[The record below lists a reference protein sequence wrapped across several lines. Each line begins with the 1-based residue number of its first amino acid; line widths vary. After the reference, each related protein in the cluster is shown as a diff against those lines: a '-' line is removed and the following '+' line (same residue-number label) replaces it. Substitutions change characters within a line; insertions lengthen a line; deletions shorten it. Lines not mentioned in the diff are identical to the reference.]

1 MQLQKKKKIQMISK
15 TTRTKGIDSLNVDIL
30 LSSRDLFAFISIDI
44 GRRINSV
51 VTLVVEELIE

>member
-1 MQLQKKKKIQMISK
+1 MQLQKKKIQMISK
-15 TTRTKGIDSLNVDIL
+15 TSRTKGIDGLNVDIF
-30 LSSRDLFAFISIDI
+30 LSSHDLTAFKSIDI

>member
-1 MQLQKKKKIQMISK
+1 MISK
-15 TTRTKGIDSLNVDIL
+15 TSRTKGIDSLNVDIL
-30 LSSRDLFAFISIDI
+30 LSSRDLTAFKSIDI

>member
-1 MQLQKKKKIQMISK
+1 MQLQKKKIQMISK

-30 LSSRDLFAFISIDI
+30 LSFRDFFAFKSIDI

>member
-1 MQLQKKKKIQMISK
+1 MQLQKKKIQMISK

-30 LSSRDLFAFISIDI
+30 LSSRDLFAFKSIDI